1 MEEKEIKQIINE
13 TVNLTI
19 IKLKMTGMLKGSN
32 KTAAEKTEELL
43 SNYTQLK
50 KSAHPYT
57 KTLIQKI
64 DAALLEVQAAD
75 EYYDMIPMLFFEG
88 ATREAVAEHYDVTVT
103 TVSRHKKELIDSL
116 KILLFSDDTIIEL
129 FL

>member
-1 MEEKEIKQIINE
+1 M
-13 TVNLTI
+13 NLTI

-50 KSAHPYT
+50 KSDQPYT